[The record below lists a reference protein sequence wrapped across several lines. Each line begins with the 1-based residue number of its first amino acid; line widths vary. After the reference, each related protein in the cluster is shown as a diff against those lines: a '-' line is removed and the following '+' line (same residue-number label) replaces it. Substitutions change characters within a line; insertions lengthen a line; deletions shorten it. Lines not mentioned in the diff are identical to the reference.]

1 MEQSDFESL
10 VRKFTPMAMAI
21 AREKLMDSGDAEDAV
36 QEAFTQAYLH
46 RHSLQDAGAFP
57 GWFRRIVERQ
67 CYRMTRRRKLPSAP
81 YDDGFLAAFGESLE
95 EQVERRLEAEEL
107 RQSLASLPAK
117 QRTAAELY
125 YWRGYSLGEMSA
137 FLGVSPS
144 TLKKRLHDARRSL
157 RRAMP
162 VADAA
167 AMLKEL
173 YEGGDDMLHI
183 TNGDCAAQK
192 LRESGIGGEIV
203 AWREA
208 YNHGPVFAD
217 GADKDGR
224 EIRAHYLE
232 QTLGVPREEYLSA
245 CEAQEAKLGELERF
259 GEVVL
264 WFEHDLY
271 DQSMLAYLLHELARR
286 KPESVRL
293 SLLCIGEYPGVEPFI
308 GLGQL
313 SGRQL
318 GALSGTWQPI
328 GKEQLELGSGLWEAY
343 ASADPMR
350 LQRLLDGDTSALPLA
365 HDAFRAHLARF
376 PSSRDGLG
384 SAERA
389 ILELAREGNLAADG
403 MFRIFTVKMQLL
415 GMGDLQFRHILN
427 GLAEQPEPLLA
438 WMDGDCD
445 SPSDRAVFR
454 EGTLALTAFGRR
466 VLDGA
471 ANRGE
476 GGEWDDWYGGA
487 HVAGSR
493 PAWLWD
499 GQTGRLEE
507 NSAVSGKD

>member
-1 MEQSDFESL
+1 
-10 VRKFTPMAMAI
+10 MAAAV
-21 AREKLMDSGDAEDAV
+21 ARERLPDSDDIEDAV

-46 RHSLQDAGAFP
+46 RHSLQDVEAFP
-57 GWFRRIVERQ
+57 GWFRTIVERQ
-67 CYRMTRRRKLPSAP
+67 CYRMMRRRKLPSAP
-81 YDDGFLAAFGESLE
+81 YEDALLPANGESLE

-137 FLGVSPS
+137 FLGVPSS

-167 AMLKEL
+167 AMLKDL
-173 YEGGDDMLHI
+173 YGGGDNMLHI

-203 AWREA
+203 AWREV

-217 GADKDGR
+217 GADKAGR
-224 EIRAHYLE
+224 ELRAEYLE

-245 CEAQEAKLGELERF
+245 CEAQEARLGELERF
-259 GEVVL
+259 GEAVL

-271 DQSMLAYLLHELARR
+271 DQSMLAYLLHELAGRM
-286 KPESVRL
+286 PESVKL

-318 GALSGTWQPI
+318 GALSGTWQSV

-343 ASADPMR
+343 ASGDPMR
-350 LQRLLDGDTSALPLA
+350 LQRLLDGDMSALPLA

-389 ILELAREGNLAADG
+389 ILELAREGDLAADG

-438 WMDGDCD
+438 WMDGD
-445 SPSDRAVFR
+445 SGPPPGRGAAFR
-454 EGTLALTAFGRR
+454 QGTLALTAFGKR
-466 VLDGA
+466 VLDGE
-471 ANRGE
+471 ANRSE

-487 HVAGSR
+487 HVSGSR
-493 PAWLWD
+493 PEWLWD
-499 GQTGRLEE
+499 GQTGRLVE